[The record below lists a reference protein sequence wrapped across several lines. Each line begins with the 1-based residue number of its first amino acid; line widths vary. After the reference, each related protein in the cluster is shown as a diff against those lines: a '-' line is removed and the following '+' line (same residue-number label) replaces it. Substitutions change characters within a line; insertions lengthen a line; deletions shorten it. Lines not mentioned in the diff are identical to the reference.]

1 MKVWIYEYQIAAR
14 TQMKILIFA
23 WTKEIILNIKETKF
37 QQKQNSKGKQKHTF
51 ADKKCISHQKAYF
64 SENARICL
72 PVEFSYFL
80 FLSL

>member
-37 QQKQNSKGKQKHTF
+37 QQKQNSKEKQKHTF
-51 ADKKCISHQKAYF
+51 ADKKLYF
-64 SENARICL
+64 PPKGI
-72 PVEFSYFL
+72 F
-80 FLSL
+80 